1 MKKFSKKFL
10 QNIRNKTSTKIT
22 RDSLGFTLI
31 EIVIAISI
39 FSIGVMAVLNLF
51 PKGLRLSQESKE
63 LSVATN
69 LAQEKIE
76 EYLAKN
82 YDEIPTGIIEA
93 KSRVDN
99 DPNSQ
104 FYAYQRM
111 VESAFI
117 DSDLN
122 DSISD
127 TDFKKIV
134 VTIYWIEKSKEKNI
148 QLIRLLNKR

>member
-1 MKKFSKKFL
+1 MKNFSKKFL

-22 RDSLGFTLI
+22 GDSLGFTLI

-39 FSIGVMAVLNLF
+39 FSIGVIAVLNLF

-104 FYAYQRM
+104 FYAYQRT

-122 DSISD
+122 DSISNI
-127 TDFKKIV
+127 DFKKIV